1 MTKAMLALVG
11 AMVISA
17 LGCKCGDDP
26 CDPQWRR
33 GDYRSPWRH
42 HHDDGDDDDEVCVA
56 DGAVPADATPGHGDG
71 GTTGTIGAGT
81 TGGAA
86 DAGAAARSDAGG
98 AHGDGGAAADAPCN
112 DPPPAI

>member
-1 MTKAMLALVG
+1 MTKAMLALMS

-26 CDPQWRR
+26 CDPQRRR

-42 HHDDGDDDDEVCVA
+42 HDHDHDDDEVCVE
-56 DGAVPADATPGHGDG
+56 DGATPADATGDAGRGGAADG
-71 GTTGTIGAGT
+71 GSPRDTGH

-86 DAGAAARSDAGG
+86 DAGGARED
-98 AHGDGGAAADAPCN
+98 AAADAPCN
-112 DPPPAI
+112 DPPPAT